1 MERTQHCQKGQSL
14 CHNLYAGR
22 PSGCA
27 KAGKENP
34 PKSHTHTHT
43 YVIMLRPAIVYGIH
57 YPFEIRRGPDH
68 AFLSTPMNAPCPVKR
83 IIKNSAQLQVKP
95 RKVSRC
101 NKSKAVQ
108 TTEAGTC
115 VLIARPFRQK
125 ERAPQEPL
133 AWLTSAV
140 RAMHIQ
146 RAREPPSLPATPGQ
160 L

>member
-1 MERTQHCQKGQSL
+1 MYDTSGSHNPFLKLQYGTYTTLPKRTI
-14 CHNLYAGR
+14 
-22 PSGCA
+22 
-27 KAGKENP
+27 
-34 PKSHTHTHT
+34 T

-57 YPFEIRRGPDH
+57 FPFEIRRGPDH

-83 IIKNSAQLQVKP
+83 TIKNSAQLQVKP